1 MENHRRRSVRYLLL
15 TGLLGPAV
23 LSPAQASVADVP
35 MNVGCSKQTR
45 FVTCNASGNNRTS
58 GSSGHKGTSQ
68 AAGSNKGG
76 GKGPKCTM
84 KKMVPQPPPGSA
96 LWKGEGKIVYQ
107 QVCPDGPNSALTG
120 PVGVDAGAPAVDPAV
135 VAAQAV
141 DKMELLGPQVASPRA
156 GARYTVGVPVWMW
169 VTPSASTFGPNSA
182 SASAGGVTVTA
193 KAEVSK
199 IVWDMGDGE
208 KVTCTGPGTP
218 FKNTRHGV
226 ESPDCGHIYQQPS
239 TRKAG
244 AKYRLTATAYWDVT
258 WQATTGEAGQIP
270 TTRQTDVSF
279 TVGELQSVGS

>member
-1 MENHRRRSVRYLLL
+1 M
-15 TGLLGPAV
+15 
-23 LSPAQASVADVP
+23 
-35 MNVGCSKQTR
+35 
-45 FVTCNASGNNRTS
+45 
-58 GSSGHKGTSQ
+58 
-68 AAGSNKGG
+68 
-76 GKGPKCTM
+76 
-84 KKMVPQPPPGSA
+84 
-96 LWKGEGKIVYQ
+96 
-107 QVCPDGPNSALTG
+107 
-120 PVGVDAGAPAVDPAV
+120 DAGAPAVDPAV